1 MSVQIFPAT
10 EDDLINS
17 SIIENLRN
25 DNYDLSFQNS
35 LLVKENDKLKNINEK
50 LIIQNNELKDIIQ
63 KLKSQNNELKNL
75 NDIFPEKI

>member
-10 EDDLINS
+10 EDDLINA

-35 LLVKENDKLKNINEK
+35 LLVKENAK

>member
-10 EDDLINS
+10 EDDLINA

-35 LLVKENDKLKNINEK
+35 LLEKEND
-50 LIIQNNELKDIIQ
+50 ELKDIIQ
-63 KLKSQNNELKNL
+63 KLKSQNHELKDIIKKLMSQNNELKDL
-75 NDIFPEKI
+75 RA